1 MKIVFLDV
9 ISVGDDISLE
19 RIEKEGELIKYNLTK
34 ENEIEDRIKDAEII
48 ITNKVYIG
56 EKEMAMAKKLKLICV
71 AATGYN
77 NIDMEAAKKN
87 GIVVANV
94 KNYSTNSV
102 VQMVFSYILMLMT
115 NLYNYSNDVKNGAW
129 SKSPIF
135 TMLKYPIQELNNK
148 KIGIIGY
155 GTIGKKVGKIAKSF
169 GMNVIIAKLPGR
181 EYNDNSRL
189 EMEELLKIS
198 DIITIHTPLTELTKK
213 LISNKELNLMKKSA
227 ILINTARGGIVDEEA
242 LYEALKDKKIAG
254 AAIDV
259 LENEPPKENNKLFEL
274 ENILI
279 TPHVA
284 WASIES
290 RKRLIEGIAENI
302 SEYKN
307 GNENKINI
315 WRSNDKS

>member
-1 MKIVFLDV
+1 MKIVFLDAV
-9 ISVGDDISLE
+9 SVGEDISLGK
-19 RIEKEGELIKYNLTK
+19 IEKEGELIKYNLTK
-34 ENEIEDRIKDAEII
+34 ENEIEDRIKDAEVI

-56 EKEMAMAKKLKLICV
+56 KKEMGIARKLKLICV

-77 NIDMEAAKKN
+77 NIDIEEAKKL

-102 VQMVFSYILMLMT
+102 VQMVFSYILMLMS
-115 NLYNYSNDVKNGAW
+115 NLYNYNNDVKNGEW

-135 TMLKYPIQELNNK
+135 TMLKYSIQELNNK

-155 GTIGKKVGKIAKSF
+155 GTIGKKVGEIAKSF
-169 GMNVIIAKLPGR
+169 GMDIIVAKIHGR
-181 EYNDNSRL
+181 EYSDNSRV
-189 EMEELLKIS
+189 EIEELLKIS
-198 DIITIHTPLTELTKK
+198 DIVTIHAPLTNLTKK
-213 LISNKELNLMKKSA
+213 LISNKEFNLMKKNA
-227 ILINTARGGIVDEEA
+227 ILINTARGGIVDEKA
-242 LYEALKDKKIAG
+242 LYKALKDKKIAG

-259 LENEPPKENNKLFEL
+259 LENEPPKENNELYEL

-284 WASIES
+284 WGSIES
-290 RKRLIEGIAENI
+290 RQRLIEGIYENI
-302 SEYKN
+302 REYKN
-307 GNENKINI
+307 GNRNKINI